1 MKIID
6 NYRKLPIG
14 KYNEI
19 VKLCE
24 TEMDE
29 VDRKVRIVGILTGLT
44 DDEVLA
50 LPLTDFTE
58 CCAKAKFI
66 DLPCPETLIP
76 SVSKSYPVGGFN
88 LVPVTDMRKV
98 TTAQYIDFLAFSKD
112 NSYFDDRNDIRFSKL
127 VYNVDQTTPV
137 SLKYYERSNP
147 TVSAE
152 NKLIPIMRISELYF
166 IMAEY
171 LASQGDMA
179 GAADCI
185 NEVRLARSCTNMI
198 PADLTE
204 ADFNNALDME
214 IKRENI
220 AEGQYFFYCKKIDA
234 ATINNNGVFVNM
246 SGKYTMNIPDSET
259 SLN

>member
-29 VDRKVRIVGILTGLT
+29 VDRKVKIVGILTGLT

-98 TTAQYIDFLAFSKD
+98 TTAQYIDFLSFSKD
-112 NSYFDDRNDIRFSKL
+112 KEHNIVEMLSCFLVPKGMDYNEGYDILDVHNAIKEEMSVAEVLAVLAFFFGSWTRSLRSTLSYSERTARR
-127 VYNVDQTTPV
+127 
-137 SLKYYERSNP
+137 LKDKTKRAMMLERI
-147 TVSAE
+147 A
-152 NKLIPIMRISELYF
+152 
-166 IMAEY
+166 
-171 LASQGDMA
+171 
-179 GAADCI
+179 
-185 NEVRLARSCTNMI
+185 EVRSGM
-198 PADLTE
+198 
-204 ADFNNALDME
+204 F
-214 IKRENI
+214 
-220 AEGQYFFYCKKIDA
+220 
-234 ATINNNGVFVNM
+234 GVG
-246 SGKYTMNIPDSET
+246 SPQ
-259 SLN
+259 

>member
-29 VDRKVRIVGILTGLT
+29 VDRKVKIVGILTGLT

-76 SVSKSYPVGGFN
+76 SVSKSYPVGEFN

-98 TTAQYIDFLAFSKD
+98 TTAQYIDFITFSKD
-112 NSYFDDRNDIRFSKL
+112 KEHNIVEMLSCFLVPKGMDYNEGYDILDVHNTIKEEMSVAEVLALLAFFFGSWTRSIHSTL
-127 VYNVDQTTPV
+127 
-137 SLKYYERSNP
+137 SSSER
-147 TVSAE
+147 
-152 NKLIPIMRISELYF
+152 
-166 IMAEY
+166 MARRVKDKEKR
-171 LASQGDMA
+171 QM
-179 GAADCI
+179 
-185 NEVRLARSCTNMI
+185 M
-198 PADLTE
+198 
-204 ADFNNALDME
+204 ME
-214 IKRENI
+214 RI
-220 AEGQYFFYCKKIDA
+220 AELRS
-234 ATINNNGVFVNM
+234 TI
-246 SGKYTMNIPDSET
+246 SGGGSPR
-259 SLN
+259 

>member
-29 VDRKVRIVGILTGLT
+29 LDRKVRIVGILTGLT

-50 LPLTDFTE
+50 LPITDFTE

-112 NSYFDDRNDIRFSKL
+112 KEHNIVEMLSCFLVPKGMDYNEGYDILDVHNAIKEEMSVAEVLALLAFFFGSWTRSLHSTLSYSERTARR
-127 VYNVDQTTPV
+127 
-137 SLKYYERSNP
+137 LKDKTKRQMMLER
-147 TVSAE
+147 
-152 NKLIPIMRISELYF
+152 
-166 IMAEY
+166 
-171 LASQGDMA
+171 
-179 GAADCI
+179 
-185 NEVRLARSCTNMI
+185 
-198 PADLTE
+198 
-204 ADFNNALDME
+204 
-214 IKRENI
+214 I
-220 AEGQYFFYCKKIDA
+220 AELRS
-234 ATINNNGVFVNM
+234 TI
-246 SGKYTMNIPDSET
+246 SGGGSPR
-259 SLN
+259 

>member
-29 VDRKVRIVGILTGLT
+29 VDRKVKIVGILTGLT
-44 DDEVLA
+44 EDDVLA
-50 LPLTDFTE
+50 LPITDFTE

-98 TTAQYIDFLAFSKD
+98 TTAQYIDFITFSKD
-112 NSYFDDRNDIRFSKL
+112 KEHNIVEMLSCFLVPKGMDYNEGYDILDVHNAIKEEMSVAEVLALLAFFFGSWTRSINSTLS
-127 VYNVDQTTPV
+127 
-137 SLKYYERSNP
+137 SSER
-147 TVSAE
+147 
-152 NKLIPIMRISELYF
+152 
-166 IMAEY
+166 
-171 LASQGDMA
+171 
-179 GAADCI
+179 
-185 NEVRLARSCTNMI
+185 
-198 PADLTE
+198 
-204 ADFNNALDME
+204 ME
-214 IKRENI
+214 RRVKDK
-220 AEGQYFFYCKKIDA
+220 G
-234 ATINNNGVFVNM
+234 
-246 SGKYTMNIPDSET
+246 
-259 SLN
+259 

>member
-98 TTAQYIDFLAFSKD
+98 TTAQYIDFLSFSKD
-112 NSYFDDRNDIRFSKL
+112 KEHNIVEMLSCFLVPKGMDYNEGYDILDVHNAIKEEMSVAEVLAVLAFFFGSWTRSLHSTLSYS
-127 VYNVDQTTPV
+127 
-137 SLKYYERSNP
+137 ER
-147 TVSAE
+147 
-152 NKLIPIMRISELYF
+152 
-166 IMAEY
+166 MARRVKDKEKR
-171 LASQGDMA
+171 QM
-179 GAADCI
+179 
-185 NEVRLARSCTNMI
+185 M
-198 PADLTE
+198 
-204 ADFNNALDME
+204 ME
-214 IKRENI
+214 RI
-220 AEGQYFFYCKKIDA
+220 AELRS
-234 ATINNNGVFVNM
+234 TI
-246 SGKYTMNIPDSET
+246 SGGGSPR
-259 SLN
+259 

>member
-29 VDRKVRIVGILTGLT
+29 VDRKVSIVAILTGLT
-44 DDEVLA
+44 EDEVLA
-50 LPLTDFTE
+50 LPITDFTE

-98 TTAQYIDFLAFSKD
+98 TTAQYIDFLSFSKD
-112 NSYFDDRNDIRFSKL
+112 KEHNIVEMLSCFLVPKGMDYNEGYDILDVHNAIKEEMSVAEVLALLAFFFGSWTRSINSTLS
-127 VYNVDQTTPV
+127 
-137 SLKYYERSNP
+137 SSER
-147 TVSAE
+147 
-152 NKLIPIMRISELYF
+152 
-166 IMAEY
+166 MARRVKDKGKR
-171 LASQGDMA
+171 QM
-179 GAADCI
+179 
-185 NEVRLARSCTNMI
+185 M
-198 PADLTE
+198 
-204 ADFNNALDME
+204 ME
-214 IKRENI
+214 RI
-220 AEGQYFFYCKKIDA
+220 AELRS
-234 ATINNNGVFVNM
+234 TI
-246 SGKYTMNIPDSET
+246 SGGGSPR
-259 SLN
+259 

>member
-29 VDRKVRIVGILTGLT
+29 VDRKVSIVAILTGLT
-44 DDEVLA
+44 EDEVLA
-50 LPLTDFTE
+50 LPITDFTE

-98 TTAQYIDFLAFSKD
+98 TTAQYIDFITFSKD
-112 NSYFDDRNDIRFSKL
+112 KEHNIVEMLSCFLVPKGMDYNEGYDILDVHKAIKEEMSVAEVLALLAFFFNGWLRSIRNILSCSGRMVRKIKDRETRKMLAAKIQDLLDSFPGG
-127 VYNVDQTTPV
+127 DGTP
-137 SLKYYERSNP
+137 
-147 TVSAE
+147 
-152 NKLIPIMRISELYF
+152 M
-166 IMAEY
+166 
-171 LASQGDMA
+171 
-179 GAADCI
+179 
-185 NEVRLARSCTNMI
+185 
-198 PADLTE
+198 
-204 ADFNNALDME
+204 
-214 IKRENI
+214 
-220 AEGQYFFYCKKIDA
+220 
-234 ATINNNGVFVNM
+234 
-246 SGKYTMNIPDSET
+246 
-259 SLN
+259 

>member
-29 VDRKVRIVGILTGLT
+29 VDRKVKIVAILTGLT
-44 DDEVLA
+44 EDEVLA

-98 TTAQYIDFLAFSKD
+98 TTAQYIDFITFSKD
-112 NSYFDDRNDIRFSKL
+112 KEHNIVEMLSCFLVPKGMDYNEGYDILDVHTAIKEEMSVAEVLAVLAFFFKSWTLSLRNTLTYSVR
-127 VYNVDQTTPV
+127 
-137 SLKYYERSNP
+137 
-147 TVSAE
+147 
-152 NKLIPIMRISELYF
+152 
-166 IMAEY
+166 
-171 LASQGDMA
+171 MA
-179 GAADCI
+179 GKVKDKTKRKK
-185 NEVRLARSCTNMI
+185 VM
-198 PADLTE
+198 E
-204 ADFNNALDME
+204 A
-214 IKRENI
+214 I
-220 AEGQYFFYCKKIDA
+220 AEIR
-234 ATINNNGVFVNM
+234 
-246 SGKYTMNIPDSET
+246 SGMFGDGSQR
-259 SLN
+259 

>member
-29 VDRKVRIVGILTGLT
+29 VDRKVKIVGILTGLT

-76 SVSKSYPVGGFN
+76 SVSKSYPVGEFN

-98 TTAQYIDFLAFSKD
+98 TTAQYIDFLSFSKD
-112 NSYFDDRNDIRFSKL
+112 KEHNIVEMLSCFLVPKGMDYNEGYDILDVHNAIKEEMSVAEVLALLAFFFGSWTRSIHSTL
-127 VYNVDQTTPV
+127 
-137 SLKYYERSNP
+137 SSSERMARR
-147 TVSAE
+147 VKDKE
-152 NKLIPIMRISELYF
+152 KRQMIMER
-166 IMAEY
+166 
-171 LASQGDMA
+171 
-179 GAADCI
+179 
-185 NEVRLARSCTNMI
+185 
-198 PADLTE
+198 
-204 ADFNNALDME
+204 
-214 IKRENI
+214 I
-220 AEGQYFFYCKKIDA
+220 AELRS
-234 ATINNNGVFVNM
+234 TI
-246 SGKYTMNIPDSET
+246 SGGGSPR
-259 SLN
+259 

>member
-29 VDRKVRIVGILTGLT
+29 VDRKVKIVGILTGLT

-98 TTAQYIDFLAFSKD
+98 TTAQYIDFITFSKD
-112 NSYFDDRNDIRFSKL
+112 KEHNIVEMLSCFLVPKGMDYNEGYDILDVHNAIKEEMSVAEVIALLAFFFGSWTRSINSTLS
-127 VYNVDQTTPV
+127 
-137 SLKYYERSNP
+137 SSER
-147 TVSAE
+147 
-152 NKLIPIMRISELYF
+152 K
-166 IMAEY
+166 
-171 LASQGDMA
+171 
-179 GAADCI
+179 
-185 NEVRLARSCTNMI
+185 ARRVKDKGKRQMM
-198 PADLTE
+198 
-204 ADFNNALDME
+204 ME
-214 IKRENI
+214 RI
-220 AEGQYFFYCKKIDA
+220 AELRS
-234 ATINNNGVFVNM
+234 TI
-246 SGKYTMNIPDSET
+246 SGGGSPR
-259 SLN
+259 

>member
-29 VDRKVRIVGILTGLT
+29 VDRKVKIVGILTGLT

-50 LPLTDFTE
+50 LPITDFTE

-112 NSYFDDRNDIRFSKL
+112 KEHNIVEMLSCFLVPKGMDYNEGYDILDVHNAIKEEMSVAEVLALLAFFFGSWTRSLHSTLSYSERTARR
-127 VYNVDQTTPV
+127 
-137 SLKYYERSNP
+137 LKDKTKRQMMMER
-147 TVSAE
+147 
-152 NKLIPIMRISELYF
+152 
-166 IMAEY
+166 
-171 LASQGDMA
+171 
-179 GAADCI
+179 
-185 NEVRLARSCTNMI
+185 
-198 PADLTE
+198 
-204 ADFNNALDME
+204 
-214 IKRENI
+214 I
-220 AEGQYFFYCKKIDA
+220 AELRS
-234 ATINNNGVFVNM
+234 TI
-246 SGKYTMNIPDSET
+246 SGGGSPR
-259 SLN
+259 

>member
-29 VDRKVRIVGILTGLT
+29 VDRKVSIVAILTGLT
-44 DDEVLA
+44 EDEVLA

-76 SVSKSYPVGGFN
+76 SVSKSYPVGEFN

-98 TTAQYIDFLAFSKD
+98 TTAQYIDFITFSKD
-112 NSYFDDRNDIRFSKL
+112 KEHNIVEMLSCFLVPKGMDYNEGYDILDVHNAIKEEMSVAEVLALLAFFFGSWTRSINSTLS
-127 VYNVDQTTPV
+127 
-137 SLKYYERSNP
+137 SSER
-147 TVSAE
+147 
-152 NKLIPIMRISELYF
+152 
-166 IMAEY
+166 MARRVKDKGKR
-171 LASQGDMA
+171 QM
-179 GAADCI
+179 
-185 NEVRLARSCTNMI
+185 M
-198 PADLTE
+198 
-204 ADFNNALDME
+204 ME
-214 IKRENI
+214 RI
-220 AEGQYFFYCKKIDA
+220 AELRS
-234 ATINNNGVFVNM
+234 TI
-246 SGKYTMNIPDSET
+246 SGGGSPR
-259 SLN
+259 

>member
-29 VDRKVRIVGILTGLT
+29 VDRKVKIVGILTGLT

-98 TTAQYIDFLAFSKD
+98 TTAQYIDFITFSKD
-112 NSYFDDRNDIRFSKL
+112 KEHNIVEMLSCFLVPKGMDYNEGYDILDVHTAIKEEMSVAEVLALLAFFFGSWTRSINSTLS
-127 VYNVDQTTPV
+127 
-137 SLKYYERSNP
+137 SSER
-147 TVSAE
+147 
-152 NKLIPIMRISELYF
+152 
-166 IMAEY
+166 MARRVKDKEKR
-171 LASQGDMA
+171 QM
-179 GAADCI
+179 
-185 NEVRLARSCTNMI
+185 M
-198 PADLTE
+198 
-204 ADFNNALDME
+204 ME
-214 IKRENI
+214 RI
-220 AEGQYFFYCKKIDA
+220 AELRS
-234 ATINNNGVFVNM
+234 TI
-246 SGKYTMNIPDSET
+246 SGGGSPR
-259 SLN
+259 